1 MGNALDAELGRIA
14 QVGESLGRYSKG
26 DKVKVEHDMMTLQ
39 LLQRGHGGFTLPM
52 LECVSTEGTVE
63 GVDQDGDIVVRY
75 PSGNRFCL
83 NPDALTKVGGD
94 DSTALRTGDWV
105 RVSDDHG
112 RVQRQQAGHGG
123 WNNDMAASLGKVGRV
138 VHVFPDRDVKVDVG
152 GRVWCFNPAS
162 LTKVSAPG
170 GGGNRLSVGDLVK
183 IDGNASRVRAMQEG
197 HGGWVPAMAASLGQ
211 VGRVVAVGADRAKVE
226 IPGKGGWLYN
236 PDVLTKV
243 EKSRS
248 DSSGSNSSST
258 SSSSSSSG
266 TAEISVG
273 DLVRVSSDAGRV
285 RLLQRGHGGWN
296 DRMLEALGK
305 VGRVVKVDSDNDMT
319 VHVDGTD
326 WLFNPGSLTRVS
338 SGGGSQAAA
347 KPSSAEKSS
356 MCAKGTHQW
365 NKDKCKVCKFCKKC
379 TGYGGKC
386 VEEAKGRLLRFPGGP
401 CGCGAGDAGCERCGC
416 CRTCAGEDDS
426 DSDEDIGGLM
436 RHLAAGR
443 DQLTVLDLLKAALE
457 RSEGGEGTPR
467 GIKTLSPEERREKLY
482 EHLPKMS
489 KAIDMVKSKRD
500 GGSVSTVKDTLE
512 EALDGPYKMFPKKA
526 ERKIM
531 GDHLA
536 NIGGARALTDYLKF
550 LMNGKHT
557 EEQVQLKCLHVVR
570 SLLWNFSDASFEFCR
585 ELGKSGLLTI
595 VSQDLAN
602 FEGADLKHE
611 VIKLVVMSALSV
623 MHNCAKVPENR
634 HFFQD
639 IKAVDR
645 IRPYLQIE
653 DLEIKV
659 PAVLTM
665 AYLVEDRNSSLIEV
679 DDSVADYVIRT
690 MNKALS
696 SSDMRADG
704 YSVTELAMALGALAR
719 NDANKELLTKKG
731 ALKQLIA
738 LAQDGDSTDKEQ
750 AAKALQAF
758 LHDPDIKAQLK
769 KDREAVTVLNQLK
782 EHEDHAVKK
791 AATDAIQTLHK
802 STASD
807 CPYMQRCMKFKTSLK
822 LQDGFFDD
830 RFNMCYCREC
840 HLSRGDQDYYKRGDP
855 QKDYG
860 LPVGWCRFSL
870 KVPPRAT
877 ALSVFQKWHVAFH
890 GTTVGALES
899 ILNTG
904 DLIKAGDKTMEG
916 SRLSERDGHYKDS
929 WKPEGF
935 DTKQVFVSPSIHYA
949 GLPAYAK
956 PSSFT
961 HRGTTY
967 EAMVALQL
975 YIKPGSYKVAASTVA
990 RKNVDKKF
998 SDSEIE
1004 WSTDRHGVII
1014 VYGLLVKLDE
1024 K

>member
-1 MGNALDAELGRIA
+1 MGNALDVELGRLA
-14 QVGESLGRYSKG
+14 QVGVSLGRYSKG
-26 DKVKVEHDMMTLQ
+26 DKVKVEHDLMTLQ

-52 LECVSTEGTVE
+52 LECITTEGSVE

-94 DSTALRTGDWV
+94 DSSALRTGDWV
-105 RVSDDHG
+105 RVSEDHG
-112 RVQRQQAGHGG
+112 KVQRQQVGHGG
-123 WNNDMAASLGKVGRV
+123 WNNDMAASLGKVGRI

-152 GRVWCFNPAS
+152 GRMWCFNPAS

-170 GGGNRLSVGDLVK
+170 EGGNRLSVGDLVK
-183 IDGNASRVRAMQEG
+183 IDGNGLRVRAMQEG
-197 HGGWVPAMAASLGQ
+197 HGGWVPAMSATLGQ
-211 VGRVVAVGADRAKVE
+211 VGRVVSVGATRVKVE
-226 IPGKGGWLYN
+226 VPGKGGWTYN

-243 EKSRS
+243 EKPSS
-248 DSSGSNSSST
+248 GNSSSASSVSSSGS
-258 SSSSSSSG
+258 SG
-266 TAEISVG
+266 SAEISVG
-273 DLVRVSSDAGRV
+273 DLVRVSNDAAR
-285 RLLQRGHGGWN
+285 
-296 DRMLEALGK
+296 ALGK

-319 VHVDGTD
+319 VHIDGTD
-326 WLFNPGSLTRVS
+326 WLFNPNSLTKVS

-347 KPSSAEKSS
+347 KPSTAGKSS

-365 NKDKCKVCKFCKKC
+365 NKDKCKVCRFCKKC
-379 TGYGGKC
+379 TGFGAKC
-386 VEEAKGRLLRFPGGP
+386 VHEGKLLRFPGGP

-426 DSDEDIGGLM
+426 SDSDEDISGLM

-457 RSEGGEGTPR
+457 RSEEGSGAGTPR
-467 GIKTLSPEERREKLY
+467 AVKTLSPEERREKLY
-482 EHLPKMS
+482 ELLPKMS
-489 KAIDMVKSKRD
+489 KAIDMVKSKRYLILVKQD
-500 GGSVSTVKDTLE
+500 GGSISTVKDTLE

-595 VSQDLAN
+595 VAQDLAN
-602 FEGADLKHE
+602 FDGADLKHE
-611 VIKLVVMSALSV
+611 VINLVVLSAIAV

-634 HFFQD
+634 HFLQD
-639 IKAVDR
+639 VKAVDR
-645 IRPYLQIE
+645 IRPYLQVE
-653 DLEIKV
+653 DINLKV
-659 PAVLTM
+659 PAVLTL
-665 AYLVEDRNSSLIEV
+665 AYIVEDRNSSLIEV
-679 DDSVADYVIRT
+679 DDSVADYIIRT

-704 YSVTELAMALGALAR
+704 YSVMELAMALGALAR

-731 ALKQLIA
+731 ALKLLIA
-738 LAQDGDSTDKEQ
+738 LAQDGDNTDKEQ

-758 LHDPDIKAQLK
+758 LYDPDIKAQVK
-769 KDREAVTVLNQLK
+769 KDPAAVSILNQLK
-782 EHEDHAVKK
+782 EHDDHAVKK
-791 AATDAIQTLHK
+791 RLQMLCRHCRKALRVRG
-802 STASD
+802 D
-807 CPYMQRCMKFKTSLK
+807 CPYMQKCMKFKTSLK
-822 LQDGFFDD
+822 LKDGFFDG
-830 RFNMCYCREC
+830 RFNMCYCRNC
-840 HLSRGDQDYYKRGDP
+840 HLSRGDQDYYKRGVP

-877 ALSVFQKWHVAFH
+877 ALEVFQKWHVAFH

-916 SRLSERDGHYKDS
+916 STLSERDGHYKDS
-929 WKPEGF
+929 WKPAGF

-956 PSSFT
+956 TSSFN
-961 HRGTTY
+961 HRDKTY
-967 EAMVALQL
+967 EAKVALQL
-975 YIKPGSYKVAASTVA
+975 YIKPGSYKVSASTVA
-990 RKNVDKKF
+990 RKNIDKRF

-1014 VYGLLVKLDE
+1014 VYGLLVKLEE

>member
-14 QVGESLGRYSKG
+14 QVGVSLGRYSKG
-26 DKVKVEHDMMTLQ
+26 DKVKVEHDLMTLQ

-94 DSTALRTGDWV
+94 DSTALRSGDWV

-138 VHVFPDRDVKVDVG
+138 VHVFPDRDMKVDVG

-183 IDGNASRVRAMQEG
+183 IDGNASRVRTMQEG

-236 PDVLTKV
+236 PDVLTK
-243 EKSRS
+243 
-248 DSSGSNSSST
+248 
-258 SSSSSSSG
+258 
-266 TAEISVG
+266 
-273 DLVRVSSDAGRV
+273 
-285 RLLQRGHGGWN
+285 
-296 DRMLEALGK
+296 ALGK

-338 SGGGSQAAA
+338 SGGSQAAP
-347 KPSSAEKSS
+347 KPSSAEKTS

-379 TGYGGKC
+379 T
-386 VEEAKGRLLRFPGGP
+386 GP

-500 GGSVSTVKDTLE
+500 GGSVSTIKDTLE
-512 EALDGPYKMFPKKA
+512 ESLDGPYKTFPKKA

-611 VIKLVVMSALSV
+611 VIHLVVLSALAV

-645 IRPYLQIE
+645 IRPYLQVE
-653 DLEIKV
+653 DLNLKV

-690 MNKALS
+690 MNKALG

-704 YSVTELAMALGALAR
+704 YSVMELAMALGALAR

-758 LHDPDIKAQLK
+758 LHDPDVKAQLK

-791 AATDAIQTLHK
+791 AATDAMQTLHK
-802 STASD
+802 STAN
-807 CPYMQRCMKFKTSLK
+807 
-822 LQDGFFDD
+822 GFFDD

-877 ALSVFQKWHVAFH
+877 ALGVFQKWHVAFH

-967 EAMVALQL
+967 EAKVALQL

-1024 K
+1024 NLAMAWKGLWLCIFIATVGYSVAAPVGREEALSSPMDSDAEDADIGSDYSYDTNFEDTRQRI